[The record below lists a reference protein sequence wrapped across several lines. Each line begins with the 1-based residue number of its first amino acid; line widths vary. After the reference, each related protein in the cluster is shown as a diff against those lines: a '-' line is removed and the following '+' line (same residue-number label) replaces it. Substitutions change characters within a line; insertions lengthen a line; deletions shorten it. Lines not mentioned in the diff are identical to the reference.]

1 MSNED
6 LVRKALKSQTKMQSK
21 SYENKWVHLKDDT
34 LMIEV
39 SNNRNKKTVKIMGEF
54 LFRIY
59 NKREGISFRSR
70 NYK

>member
-1 MSNED
+1 
-6 LVRKALKSQTKMQSK
+6 MQSK